1 MRKAITILLAAILLL
16 MPLVSFAEMDF
27 SGLSFDEL
35 LKLRDEITKALWE
48 SEEWKEVV
56 VPEGTYLVGRDIPAG
71 HWTIAPHPDN
81 SNVAGKGIHMK
92 IGKYLKENGVDVDI
106 TKAGN
111 FSTNIGRDIEN
122 YSLVLQEG
130 YYIQI
135 SNGKAVFSRFIGYD
149 FGF

>member
-1 MRKAITILLAAILLL
+1 MKKVTLVLLVFSLLL
-16 MPLVSFAEMDF
+16 IPLISFAEVDI

-35 LKLRDEITKALWE
+35 LELREKITNALWK

-56 VPEGTYLVGRDIPAG
+56 VPEGTYLIGRDIPAG

-81 SNVAGKGIHMK
+81 SNVTGKGIYIK
-92 IGKYLKENGVDVDI
+92 IGKYLKENGVDVD
-106 TKAGN
+106 TSKAGN

-122 YSLVLQEG
+122 YSLELQDG